1 MATTRVRC
9 RLGMTEAGRVV
20 LRGAGFVMLAA
31 LIVPAF
37 GVLSALVSVLG
48 VAFVVGY
55 LLRPKI
61 EVRPGAPGLPEH
73 VVAGQTAQLRYVL
86 RNVARLPVYDLRVRF
101 QALPA
106 SIAQVGEGH
115 TVTRLAPGETAEVTV
130 TIRPARRGYYRIQP
144 PLCES
149 GFPFNLFRFGSNQGG
164 AETLVVLPAFSRLQ
178 IPAPAASRHVHAS
191 GVRLAG
197 RMGIAPEYM
206 GNRPFLPGDSPRR
219 IDARAW
225 ARLSVPATKEY
236 DDDIDNYGAL
246 ILDTRVPP
254 ARLRAGP
261 YEVEELEAAV
271 SLCASVAFT
280 IHNDCLIDFFLAGSN
295 LHDFAGRPRTTRLG
309 KIHELLAGVEPAPE
323 YSLDRLGPDL
333 AERFHE
339 ISRAFFILLRWDET
353 YRPLLREADRA
364 GCRSTVLIVNGAKAP
379 PVDEEASRWAEH
391 VRFLAADEILT
402 QRVEGV

>member
-1 MATTRVRC
+1 MATTDVRC
-9 RLGMTEAGRVV
+9 RFGLTEAGKVV
-20 LRGAGFVMLAA
+20 LKGAGFVMLAA

-61 EVRPGAPGLPEH
+61 EIRGTLPEH
-73 VVAGQTAQLRYVL
+73 VVAGQPAQLRYIL
-86 RNVARLPVYDLRVRF
+86 RNVAPLPAYDLRVRF
-101 QALPA
+101 RALPA
-106 SIAQVGEGH
+106 SIMQVGDGH
-115 TVTRLAPGETAEVTV
+115 VVTRLAPGETVEVTV

-149 GFPFNLFRFGSNQGG
+149 GFPFNLFRFGSSHGS

-178 IPAPAASRHVHAS
+178 IPVRAASRHVHAS

-246 ILDTRVPP
+246 IVDTRVPL

-261 YEVEELEAAV
+261 YEIEELEAAV

-280 IHNDCLIDFFLAGSN
+280 INNDCLIDFLLAGSD
-295 LHDFAGRPRTTRLG
+295 LHDFGGRPRATRLD
-309 KIHELLAGVEPAPE
+309 KIHELLAGVEPAQE
-323 YSLDRLGPDL
+323 YSLDPLGPDL
-333 AERFHE
+333 AERFYE
-339 ISRAFFILLRWDET
+339 ISRVIFILLRWDET
-353 YRPLLREADRA
+353 YRPLLETADRA
-364 GCRSTVLIVNGAKAP
+364 GCHSTVLIVNGSKAA
-379 PVDEEASRWAEH
+379 PVDEEASKWAEH
-391 VRFLAADEILT
+391 VRVLAADEILA
-402 QRVEGV
+402 QRVERV

>member
-1 MATTRVRC
+1 MPTTRVRY
-9 RLGMTEAGRVV
+9 RFGLTEAGGVV
-20 LRGAGFVMLAA
+20 LKGTGFVMLAA

-61 EVRPGAPGLPEH
+61 EIRGTLPEH

-86 RNVARLPVYDLRVRF
+86 RNVSRLPAYDLRVRF
-101 QALPA
+101 RALSA
-106 SIAQVGEGH
+106 SIVQEGDGH
-115 TVTRLAPGETAEVTV
+115 AVTRLAPGETAEVTV
-130 TIRPARRGYYRIQP
+130 TIRPARRGYYSIKP

-149 GFPFNLFRFGSNQGG
+149 GFPFNLFRFGSGHGG

-178 IPAPAASRHVHAS
+178 IPVRAASRHVHAS
-191 GVRLAG
+191 GARLAG

-246 ILDTRVPP
+246 IVDTRVPP

-261 YEVEELEAAV
+261 YEIEELEAAV

-280 IHNDCLIDFFLAGSN
+280 IHSDCLIDFLLAGSD
-295 LHDFAGRPRTTRLG
+295 LHDFAGQPRAARLE
-309 KIHELLAGVEPAPE
+309 KIHELLAGVEPAQE
-323 YSLDRLGPDL
+323 YSLDPLGPDL
-333 AERFHE
+333 AERFYE
-339 ISRAFFILLRWDET
+339 ISRVIFILLRWDET
-353 YRPLLREADRA
+353 YRPLLEAADRA
-364 GCRSTVLIVNGAKAP
+364 GCHSTVLIVNGSKRA
-379 PVDEEASRWAEH
+379 PVDEEASKWAEH
-391 VRFLAADEILT
+391 VRVLAADEILA
-402 QRVEGV
+402 QRVERV